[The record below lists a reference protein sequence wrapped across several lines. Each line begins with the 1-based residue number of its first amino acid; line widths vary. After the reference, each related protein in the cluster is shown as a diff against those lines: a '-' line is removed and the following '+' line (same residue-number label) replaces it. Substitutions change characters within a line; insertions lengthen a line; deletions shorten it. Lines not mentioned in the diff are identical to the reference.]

1 VAENLNVRIAKGREI
16 TFGLVVLAPQRGME
30 RTEDDIKRAQGAG
43 LHIACAQG
51 IEIHFDGMQNGQALT
66 ACAQLAIN
74 SFNLSGLFLQLC
86 FINSIRD
93 RQAFGMIG
101 DGNVFV
107 SRARCPPP
115 PSREYRRSHR
125 SNLCAFANRLE
136 GASPTTTL

>member
-1 VAENLNVRIAKGREI
+1 
-16 TFGLVVLAPQRGME
+16 
-30 RTEDDIKRAQGAG
+30 

-107 SRARCPPP
+107 SRARCLPA
-115 PSREYRRSHR
+115 PSREYRRSQR
-125 SNLCAFANRLE
+125 STLFSYANYLDVT
-136 GASPTTTL
+136 STSTT